1 MPLFDLG
8 GGRTVEV
15 DVIEIFPD
23 MQIGHKYEQEREDTI
38 LHTSYHRKEGDKL
51 IVQCRSRE
59 SLRPEVLEHRQEV
72 WRQGAIQMVQHIQQ
86 DIALGKRTLE
96 EVEAGQAAAQA
107 KWQLL
112 GREGEIPAFSQ

>member
-15 DVIEIFPD
+15 DVIETFPE
-23 MQIGHKYEQEREDTI
+23 MEIGHRYEREGEDTLI
-38 LHTSYHRKEGDKL
+38 HISYHKQKGDKL

-59 SLRPEVLEHRQEV
+59 SLRPGVLERRKKIWED
-72 WRQGAIQMVQHIQQ
+72 GAAKMAAAIQT
-86 DIALGKRTLE
+86 DIALGKQTLE
-96 EVEAGQAAAQA
+96 EVEAKRAAGRA

-112 GREGEIPAFSQ
+112 KTEGNSPYPY